1 MFAFSVVT
9 FTFCVVMFIFFVVT
23 FTFGGGHVYFL
34 YCLV

>member
-9 FTFCVVMFIFFVVT
+9 FSFCVVMFIFFVVT